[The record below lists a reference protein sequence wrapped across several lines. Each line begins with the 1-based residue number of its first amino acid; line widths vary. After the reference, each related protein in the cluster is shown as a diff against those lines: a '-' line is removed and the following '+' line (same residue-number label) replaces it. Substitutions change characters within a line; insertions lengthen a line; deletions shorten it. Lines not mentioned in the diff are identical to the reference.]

1 MHEWSE
7 LSKDRTRGRVVTW
20 GVVIRNAEFLFG
32 APSLATIRKQ
42 HLPEVAIIGRSNVGK
57 STFINRMTGRKLARV
72 SGNPGS
78 TRELNF
84 YRTQGTWDG
93 VDRDLCLVDMPGFGF
108 AKLSKEARE
117 AISRLSVDFLRERR
131 HLRAVI
137 LLNDC
142 RREPG
147 DDEYAIQGLC
157 AAEGIPHI
165 IVLTKFDTL
174 RQNDKPKALKTVA
187 QCYNLE
193 PQDIL
198 FTGEK
203 IPVDP
208 IWERVLAIVGD

>member
-1 MHEWSE
+1 M
-7 LSKDRTRGRVVTW
+7 
-20 GVVIRNAEFLFG
+20 IRNAEFLFG
-32 APSLATIRKQ
+32 APSLETIRKQ

-57 STFINRMTGRKLARV
+57 STFINRLTGRKLARV
-72 SGNPGS
+72 SGSPGS

-84 YRTQGTWDG
+84 YRVEGTWDG
-93 VDRDLCLVDMPGFGF
+93 VDKELCLVDMPGFGF

-131 HLRAVI
+131 YLRAVI

-147 DDEYAIQGLC
+147 DDEHAIQGIC
-157 AAEGIPHI
+157 AAEGIPHL

-174 RQNDKPKALKTVA
+174 RQNDKPKALKAVA
-187 QCYNLE
+187 QGYNLE
-193 PQDIL
+193 PQDLL

-203 IPVDP
+203 ISADP
-208 IWERVLAIVGD
+208 IWERVLGVIA

>member
-1 MHEWSE
+1 M
-7 LSKDRTRGRVVTW
+7 
-20 GVVIRNAEFLFG
+20 IRNAEFLFG
-32 APSLATIRKQ
+32 APSLKAICKQ
-42 HLPEVAIIGRSNVGK
+42 LLPEVAVIGRSNVGK
-57 STFINRMTGRKLARV
+57 STFINRLSGRKLARV

-84 YRTQGTWDG
+84 YKIAGAWNG
-93 VDRDLCLVDMPGFGF
+93 VSREVCLVDMPGFGF

-117 AISRLSVDFLRERR
+117 SISKLAVDFLRERR

-147 DDEYAIQGLC
+147 SDEEAIQALC
-157 AAEGIPHI
+157 AKEWIPCLI
-165 IVLTKFDTL
+165 ILTKFDTL
-174 RQNDKPKALKTVA
+174 RQYDKPKALKEVA

-193 PQDIL
+193 PQDLL

-203 IPVDP
+203 IPVDQ
-208 IWERVLAIVGD
+208 IWERILAVID

>member
-1 MHEWSE
+1 MVGNHRQEM
-7 LSKDRTRGRVVTW
+7 RGF
-20 GVVIRNAEFLFG
+20 VIRNAEFLFG
-32 APSLATIRKQ
+32 APSLKTIRKQ

-57 STFINRMTGRKLARV
+57 STFINRLTGRKLARV
-72 SGNPGS
+72 SGSPGS

-84 YRTQGTWDG
+84 YRVEGAWDG
-93 VDRDLCLVDMPGFGF
+93 VENELCLVDMPGFGF

-147 DDEYAIQGLC
+147 DDERAIQVIC
-157 AAEGIPHI
+157 ASEGVPYL

-174 RQNDKPKALKTVA
+174 RQNDKPKALRDIA
-187 QCYNLE
+187 RAYNLE
-193 PQDIL
+193 PQDVL

-203 IPVDP
+203 IAADP
-208 IWERVLAIVGD
+208 IWQRVLGVIE

>member
-1 MHEWSE
+1 M
-7 LSKDRTRGRVVTW
+7 R

-32 APSLATIRKQ
+32 APSLTTIRKQ

-57 STFINRMTGRKLARV
+57 STFINRLTGRKLARV
-72 SGNPGS
+72 SGSPGS

-84 YRTQGTWDG
+84 YRVEGTWDG
-93 VDRDLCLVDMPGFGF
+93 VESELCLVDMPGFGF

-147 DDEYAIQGLC
+147 DDERAIQAIC
-157 AAEGIPHI
+157 ASEGVPYL

-174 RQNDKPKALKTVA
+174 RQNDKPKALRDISRA
-187 QCYNLE
+187 YNLE
-193 PQDIL
+193 PQDVL

-203 IPVDP
+203 IAPDP
-208 IWERVLAIVGD
+208 IWQRVLGVIE

>member
-1 MHEWSE
+1 M
-7 LSKDRTRGRVVTW
+7 
-20 GVVIRNAEFLFG
+20 IRNAEFLFG
-32 APSLATIRKQ
+32 APTLTTIRKQ

-57 STFINRMTGRKLARV
+57 STFINRLTGRKIARV
-72 SGNPGS
+72 SGSPGS

-84 YRTQGTWDG
+84 YRVDGAWDE
-93 VDRDLCLVDMPGFGF
+93 V
-108 AKLSKEARE
+108 SKQARE
-117 AISRLSVDFLRERR
+117 SISRLSVDFLRERK

-147 DDEYAIQGLC
+147 DDEHAIQAIC
-157 AAEGIPHI
+157 ASEGIPYL

-174 RQNDKPKALKTVA
+174 RQNDKPKALRAVSRA
-187 QCYNLE
+187 YHLE

-203 IPVDP
+203 IEIEP
-208 IWERVLAIVGD
+208 IWERVLAIVD

>member
-1 MHEWSE
+1 
-7 LSKDRTRGRVVTW
+7 VNNY
-20 GVVIRNAEFLFG
+20 VIRNAEFLFG
-32 APSLATIRKQ
+32 APTLKTIRKQ

-57 STFINRMTGRKLARV
+57 STFINRLTGRKIARV
-72 SGNPGS
+72 SGSPGS

-84 YRTQGTWDG
+84 YRVDG
-93 VDRDLCLVDMPGFGF
+93 AWNEVDRELCLVDMPGFGF

-117 AISRLSVDFLRERR
+117 AISRLSVDFLRERK

-147 DDEYAIQGLC
+147 DDERAIQMIC
-157 AAEGIPHI
+157 ASEGIPYL

-174 RQNDKPKALKTVA
+174 RQNDKPKALRDVSRA
-187 QCYNLE
+187 YNLE

-203 IPVDP
+203 ISVEP
-208 IWERVLAIVGD
+208 IWERVLAIID